1 MEEEDRKNK
10 ELLIVGQAFFNTGIR
25 EVENIIQ
32 EYIEHSELYHDSY
45 TVALLNKIKDEIEL
59 YRENQN
65 ENDLRTR
72 EPSIYYYSG
81 KLIKVYDKEQR
92 YGYCVKKDYINDSL
106 VEIQGICLDF
116 DNSQIIELNEKEA
129 KLVDEVYCEKDNK
142 LYQLEIKTF
151 TNKDYGKVLYDDIK
165 DHFLVLK
172 KEEVL
177 ER

>member
-1 MEEEDRKNK
+1 MQFITDYQK
-10 ELLIVGQAFFNTGIR
+10 LLII
-25 EVENIIQ
+25 
-32 EYIEHSELYHDSY
+32 
-45 TVALLNKIKDEIEL
+45 
-59 YRENQN
+59 
-65 ENDLRTR
+65 
-72 EPSIYYYSG
+72 
-81 KLIKVYDKEQR
+81 
-92 YGYCVKKDYINDSL
+92 CVKKDYINDSL